1 MSADLLSSYASS
13 PLLGV
18 LIGLLF
24 HRLASSN
31 CDLALSLLLGAAGGL
46 VGGSIAPPTF
56 GAYSNIVGAALG
68 AIFFVLGWQQRSK

>member
-1 MSADLLSSYASS
+1 MSAELLSINSSS
-13 PLLGV
+13 PLVGA
-18 LIGLLF
+18 LIGLLV

-46 VGGSIAPPTF
+46 VGGSIAPPTL
-56 GAYSNIVGAALG
+56 GAYSNLIGAALG